1 MMILRI
7 YHSLLAILLS
17 TATLVYATNFDEMK
31 DSVFEHFS
39 LIYSEGKNEIHM
51 PFYTYH
57 FPYAYDR
64 ENLDQL
70 NQWPIG
76 LGYGKGLNKD
86 DGRWSG
92 FYFVSFA
99 DSHHDQQPSLVYS
112 QTWPILGNNQK
123 NFSVGYAAFIT
134 ARSDILSYFPFPGIL
149 PVISLS
155 PIESLKFTAKH
166 GTGNIL
172 FFTSSYRY

>member
-1 MMILRI
+1 MHWILLNIFNPVGFIYSFIKNESLAMMILRI

-92 FYFVSFA
+92 FYFVSFII
-99 DSHHDQQPSLVYS
+99 DIYYQFTTNIP
-112 QTWPILGNNQK
+112 PKIL
-123 NFSVGYAAFIT
+123 FASI
-134 ARSDILSYFPFPGIL
+134 
-149 PVISLS
+149 
-155 PIESLKFTAKH
+155 
-166 GTGNIL
+166 IL
-172 FFTSSYRY
+172 FFFIRYYNF